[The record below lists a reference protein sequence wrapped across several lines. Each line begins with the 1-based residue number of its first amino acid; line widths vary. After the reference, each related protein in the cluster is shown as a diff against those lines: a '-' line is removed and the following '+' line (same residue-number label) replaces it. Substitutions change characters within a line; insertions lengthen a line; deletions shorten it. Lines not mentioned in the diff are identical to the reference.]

1 MADFAAL
8 MSGVGS
14 ETTPPKPAPR
24 IKANEALVDE
34 SDEEAAATDITPAE
48 DGEPAEDSE
57 PNAGE
62 EPAGDPDE
70 AGDTELDPHSQT
82 EAEDGSE
89 QADPDDDSKD
99 EHGKPWPKSYLRRLA
114 REKEKRERIEDRFE
128 SEISTLKAELEELRA
143 KPAENQTSHQPVTDV
158 EQTLTQK
165 VRAAESIIDFVD
177 DNPDGATTPDGR
189 SWTREQLRAEKRKAE
204 RELRE
209 AEANLATSR
218 QERQQMEKAVKAEL
232 PRRHP
237 WLNDRQHNAT
247 VAFNSLLHK
256 FPVLNTHPLFRA
268 MAADSIGMEM
278 LRQQAAKKS
287 PNGVPAVNG
296 NGNGHARVA
305 APPPPRPVARP
316 AGRPGTVP
324 APVNG
329 KRAAYADLEKRA
341 YESGDPEATKAL
353 LQHVLAG

>member
-1 MADFAAL
+1 MSELQEAL
-8 MSGVGS
+8 GIGS
-14 ETTPPKPAPR
+14 ATTESTPKPAQARHAIPTDDDD
-24 IKANEALVDE
+24 N
-34 SDEEAAATDITPAE
+34 AAADETPVQTDAV
-48 DGEPAEDSE
+48 AEDSE
-57 PNAGE
+57 PTAGE
-62 EPAGDPDE
+62 EAAAEADRTGADDPQESDSNSPT
-70 AGDTELDPHSQT
+70 DTE
-82 EAEDGSE
+82 EGSE
-89 QADPDDDSKD
+89 QEPDDDSTD

-114 REKEKRERIEDRFE
+114 REKDKRERIEDRLE
-128 SEISTLKAELEELRA
+128 SELSTLKAEMEELRA
-143 KPAENQTSHQPVTDV
+143 KPAAENQTSHQPVTDV

-165 VRAAESIIDFVD
+165 VKAAESIIDFVE

-204 RELRE
+204 RDLRE
-209 AEANLATSR
+209 AEANLASSR
-218 QERQQMEKAVKAEL
+218 QERQELDAAIKAEL

-237 WLNDRQHNAT
+237 WITDRQHNAT
-247 VAFNSLLHK
+247 VALNGLLKK

-287 PNGVPAVNG
+287 TNGVPPVNG
-296 NGNGHARVA
+296 NGASHARVA

-329 KRAAYADLEKRA
+329 KRAAFASAEQSFLETGDH
-341 YESGDPEATKAL
+341 ESGKAL
-353 LQHVLAG
+353 ISSLIT

>member
-1 MADFAAL
+1 MSELQEAL
-8 MSGVGS
+8 GIGS
-14 ETTPPKPAPR
+14 ATTESTPKPA
-24 IKANEALVDE
+24 KAVHAIPTDDDE
-34 SDEEAAATDITPAE
+34 DAAVGETPVQTDEV
-48 DGEPAEDSE
+48 AEDSE
-57 PNAGE
+57 PTAGE
-62 EPAGDPDE
+62 EAAAE
-70 AGDTELDPHSQT
+70 ADRTGANDLEESDSNSQT
-82 EAEDGSE
+82 TEEGSE
-89 QADPDDDSKD
+89 QADPDDDSTD

-114 REKEKRERIEDRFE
+114 REKEKRERVEDRFE

-189 SWTREQLRAEKRKAE
+189 SWTREQLRTEKRKAE

-218 QERQQMEKAVKAEL
+218 QERQQMETAINAEL

-237 WLNDRQHNAT
+237 WLKDRQHNAT
-247 VAFNSLLHK
+247 VALNGLLRK
-256 FPVLNTHPLFRA
+256 FPVLTTHPLFRA

-296 NGNGHARVA
+296 NGTPHARVA
-305 APPPPRPVARP
+305 APPPPRPVVRSP
-316 AGRPGTVP
+316 GRPGTVP

-329 KRAAYADLEKRA
+329 KRAAYASAEQSFLETGDH
-341 YESGDPEATKAL
+341 ESGKAL
-353 LQHVLAG
+353 ISSLIT